1 MKISLRSL
9 ILSMSILIAASAFA
23 ANPYLDAKDDKPV
36 SASFRGQEWSDEN
49 TNGEIPLT
57 ARVITTRMAQMSWG
71 AIFKIEFVDLKSRA
85 KEKREIGPLYFIATD
100 DRIVLFDDSAYVE
113 IKSGVQTTEQV
124 KADYDAAIKKVSAME
139 KAPDFEQRDI
149 RAINSG
155 EFNYEENP
163 WTTTI
168 KIKGDECIYET
179 QHNSGHYQKFV
190 WKKGVG
196 LVDHRSNYGAAKDGY
211 RLIRVSLKK

>member
-1 MKISLRSL
+1 MKIFHLTLAAVSISL
-9 ILSMSILIAASAFA
+9 ANSAFA
-23 ANPYLDAKDDKPV
+23 ANPYLAAKDDKPI
-36 SASFRGQEWSDEN
+36 SANFRGQEWSDEN

-57 ARVITTRMAQMSWG
+57 ARVVTTRIATMSWG

-100 DRIVLFDDSAYVE
+100 DRIVLFDASAYVE
-113 IKSGVQTTEQV
+113 IESGTQTTEQV
-124 KADYDAAIKKVSAME
+124 EKDNEAAIKKVSAMD
-139 KAPDFEQRDI
+139 KPPDFEQRDI

-155 EFNYEENP
+155 EFNYEEAP

-168 KIKGDECIYET
+168 KIKGDECVYET
-179 QHNSGHYQKFV
+179 QHNSGHYQRFI

-196 LVDHRSNYGAAKDGY
+196 LVDHASNYGAARDGF
-211 RLIRVSLKK
+211 RLKRVASKK

>member
-1 MKISLRSL
+1 MKNSFRL
-9 ILSMSILIAASAFA
+9 LSFTMSILAVPAFA
-23 ANPYLDAKDDKPV
+23 ANPFLNAKDDKPV
-36 SASFRGQEWSDEN
+36 SANFRGQEWSDEN

-100 DRIVLFDDSAYVE
+100 DRIVLFDASAYVE

-124 KADYDAAIKKVSAME
+124 KADYDAAIKKVSAMD

-168 KIKGDECIYET
+168 KIKGDECVYET
-179 QHNSGHYQKFV
+179 QHNSGHYQRFI
-190 WKKGVG
+190 WKKSVG
-196 LVDHRSNYGAAKDGY
+196 LVDHASNYGAAKDGY
-211 RLIRVSLKK
+211 RLKRVASKK